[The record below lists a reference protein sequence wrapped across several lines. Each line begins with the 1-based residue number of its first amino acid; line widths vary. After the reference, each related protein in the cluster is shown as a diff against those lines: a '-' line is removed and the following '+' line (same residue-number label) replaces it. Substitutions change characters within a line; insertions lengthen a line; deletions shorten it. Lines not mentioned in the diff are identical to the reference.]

1 MIGSSTYIL
10 AMPDSEAKQRM
21 LRGEEYQATDEQLTA
36 ERERCSMLCER
47 INALSAADEP
57 ARLALFRELLGAM
70 GDDTLIQSPFRCDYG
85 YNIKIGRR
93 SFINYGGIVLD
104 VAPVT
109 IGDEVLI
116 ATNVQIL
123 TATHPLDAA
132 RRRAWWEFAKPISIA
147 DGVWIGGGAL
157 ILPGV
162 SVGENA
168 VVGAGAVVT
177 RDVAANTVVV
187 GNPARVVR
195 EL

>member
-1 MIGSSTYIL
+1 M
-10 AMPDSEAKQRM
+10 KQRM

-36 ERERCSMLCER
+36 EREQCSALCER
-47 INALSAADEP
+47 INAISAAEEP
-57 ARLALFRELLGAM
+57 ARLALFRELLGGM

-85 YNIKIGRR
+85 YNIRIGRR
-93 SFINYGGIVLD
+93 SFINYGGILLD
-104 VAPVT
+104 VAPIS

-123 TATHPLDAA
+123 TATHPLDAP
-132 RRRAWWEFAKPISIA
+132 RRRAWWEFAKPIAIA

>member
-1 MIGSSTYIL
+1 M
-10 AMPDSEAKQRM
+10 KQRM

-36 ERERCSMLCER
+36 ERERCSVLCER
-47 INALSAADEP
+47 INALSSAAEP
-57 ARLALFRELLGAM
+57 ARLAFFRELLGGI

-85 YNIKIGRR
+85 YNIRIGRR
-93 SFINYGGIVLD
+93 SFINYGGILLD
-104 VAPVT
+104 VAPIT

-123 TATHPLDAA
+123 TATHPLDAH
-132 RRRAWWEFAKPISIA
+132 RRRAWWELAKPISIA

-162 SVGENA
+162 SIGENA

-177 RDVAANTVVV
+177 RDVAPNTVVV

>member
-1 MIGSSTYIL
+1 M
-10 AMPDSEAKQRM
+10 KQRM

-36 ERERCSMLCER
+36 ERERCSVLCER
-47 INALSAADEP
+47 INALSSAAEP
-57 ARLALFRELLGAM
+57 ARLALFRELLGGI

-85 YNIKIGRR
+85 YNIRIGRR
-93 SFINYGGIVLD
+93 SFINYGGILLD
-104 VAPVT
+104 VAPIT

-123 TATHPLDAA
+123 TATHPLDAQ

-157 ILPGV
+157 VLPGV
-162 SVGENA
+162 SIGENA

-177 RDVAANTVVV
+177 KDVAANTVVV

>member
-1 MIGSSTYIL
+1 
-10 AMPDSEAKQRM
+10 MPDSEMKQRM
-21 LRGEEYQATDEQLTA
+21 LRGDEYMATDEQLTA
-36 ERERCSMLCER
+36 ERERCSLLCER
-47 INALSAADEP
+47 INALPAADEA
-57 ARLALFRELLGAM
+57 ARLTLFRELLGGI

-104 VAPVT
+104 VAPIT

-116 ATNVQIL
+116 ATNVQLL

-147 DGVWIGGGAL
+147 DGAWIGAGTL
-157 ILPGV
+157 VLPGV
-162 SVGENA
+162 SIGENA

-177 RDVAANTVVV
+177 GDVAANTVVV
-187 GNPARVVR
+187 GNPARMVR
-195 EL
+195 KL

>member
-1 MIGSSTYIL
+1 
-10 AMPDSEAKQRM
+10 MPDSEAKQRM

-36 ERERCSMLCER
+36 ERERCSVLCER
-47 INALSAADEP
+47 INALSSAEEP
-57 ARLALFRELLGAM
+57 ARLALFRELLGGI

-85 YNIKIGRR
+85 YNIRIGRR

-123 TATHPLDAA
+123 TATHPLDAV

-157 ILPGV
+157 VLPGV
-162 SVGENA
+162 SIGENA

-177 RDVAANTVVV
+177 RDVAPNTVVV

>member
-1 MIGSSTYIL
+1 M
-10 AMPDSEAKQRM
+10 KQRM
-21 LRGEEYQATDEQLTA
+21 LRGDEYMATDEQLTA
-36 ERERCSMLCER
+36 ERDRCSLLCEQ
-47 INALSAADEP
+47 INNLAAAQE
-57 ARLALFRELLGAM
+57 ARRLELFRELLGSI
-70 GDDTLIQSPFRCDYG
+70 GEDTLIQSPFRCDYG

-132 RRRAWWEFAKPISIA
+132 RRRAWWEFAKPISIR

-162 SVGENA
+162 TVGENA

-195 EL
+195 SL

>member
-1 MIGSSTYIL
+1 M
-10 AMPDSEAKQRM
+10 KQRM
-21 LRGEEYQATDEQLTA
+21 QRGDEYMATDTQLVA
-36 ERERCSMLCER
+36 ERERCSVLCER
-47 INALSAADEP
+47 INALSFSDES
-57 ARLALFRELLGAM
+57 ARLALFRQLLGSI

-85 YNIKIGRR
+85 YNIRIGRR

-132 RRRAWWEFAKPISIA
+132 RRRAWWEMAEPIAIA
-147 DGVWIGGGAL
+147 DGAWIGGGAI

-162 SVGENA
+162 SIGENA

-177 RDVAANTVVV
+177 RDVESNTVVV
-187 GNPARVVR
+187 GNPARMVSR
-195 EL
+195 T

>member
-1 MIGSSTYIL
+1 M
-10 AMPDSEAKQRM
+10 ADSEMKQRM
-21 LRGEEYQATDEQLTA
+21 LRGDEYMATDEQLTA
-36 ERERCSMLCER
+36 ERDRCSTLCER
-47 INALSAADEP
+47 INALPAAQQP
-57 ARLALFRELLGAM
+57 ARLELFHELLGSI

-85 YNIKIGRR
+85 YNINIGRR

-116 ATNVQIL
+116 ASNVQIL
-123 TATHPLDAA
+123 TATHPLDAT

-147 DGVWIGGGAL
+147 DGVWIGAGAL

-162 SVGENA
+162 SIGENA
-168 VVGAGAVVT
+168 VVGAGSVVT
-177 RDVAANTVVV
+177 RDVAANTLVV

>member
-1 MIGSSTYIL
+1 M
-10 AMPDSEAKQRM
+10 KQRM

-36 ERERCSMLCER
+36 ERERCSVLCER
-47 INALSAADEP
+47 INALSSAAEP
-57 ARLALFRELLGAM
+57 ARLALFRELLGGI

-85 YNIKIGRR
+85 YNIRIGRR
-93 SFINYGGIVLD
+93 SFINYGGILLD
-104 VAPVT
+104 VAPIT

-123 TATHPLDAA
+123 TATHPLDAQ

-162 SVGENA
+162 SIGENA

-177 RDVAANTVVV
+177 KDVAANTVVV
-187 GNPARVVR
+187 GNPARMVR

>member
-1 MIGSSTYIL
+1 
-10 AMPDSEAKQRM
+10 MPDSEAKQRM
-21 LRGEEYQATDEQLTA
+21 MRGEEYQATDEQLTA

-47 INALSAADEP
+47 INALSASQEDL
-57 ARLALFRELLGAM
+57 RLAVFRELLGSI
-70 GDDTLIQSPFRCDYG
+70 GTDTLIQSPFRCDYG
-85 YNIKIGRR
+85 YNIRIGTR
-93 SFINYGGIVLD
+93 SFINYGGILLD
-104 VAPVT
+104 VAPIT

-132 RRRAWWEFAKPISIA
+132 RRRAWWEYAKPISIA

-162 SVGENA
+162 TVGENA

-177 RDVAANTVVV
+177 RDVAPNTVVV

>member
-1 MIGSSTYIL
+1 M
-10 AMPDSEAKQRM
+10 KQRM

-36 ERERCSMLCER
+36 ERERCSVLCER
-47 INALSAADEP
+47 LNELSAADEP
-57 ARLALFRELLGAM
+57 ARVALLHELLGAI
-70 GDDTLIQSPFRCDYG
+70 GEDTLIQSPFRCDYG
-85 YNIKIGRR
+85 YNIRIGRR

-132 RRRAWWEFAKPISIA
+132 RRRAWWEFAKPIVIG

-162 SVGENA
+162 TIGDNA

-177 RDVAANTVVV
+177 RDVAASTVVV

-195 EL
+195 SLS

>member
-1 MIGSSTYIL
+1 
-10 AMPDSEAKQRM
+10 MPDSEMKQRM
-21 LRGEEYQATDEQLTA
+21 LRGDEYMATDEQLTG
-36 ERERCSMLCER
+36 ERERCSVLCEQ
-47 INALSAADEP
+47 INALPSKDEP
-57 ARLALFRELLGAM
+57 ARIALFRELLGGI

-93 SFINYGGIVLD
+93 SFVNYGGIVLD

-132 RRRAWWEFAKPISIA
+132 RRRAWWEFAKPISIG

-162 SVGENA
+162 SIGQNA

-177 RDVAANTVVV
+177 RDVAANSVVV
-187 GNPARVVR
+187 GNPARVVKR
-195 EL
+195 IEL

>member
-1 MIGSSTYIL
+1 
-10 AMPDSEAKQRM
+10 MPDSESKQRM
-21 LRGEEYQATDEQLTA
+21 LRGEEYQATDDQLTG
-36 ERERCSMLCER
+36 ERERCSVLCER
-47 INALSAADEP
+47 INALSASREAE
-57 ARLALFRELLGAM
+57 RLALFRELLGGI
-70 GDDTLIQSPFRCDYG
+70 GDDTLIQPPFRCDYG
-85 YNIKIGRR
+85 YNVKIGRR
-93 SFINYGGIVLD
+93 SFINYGGIILD
-104 VAPVT
+104 VASVT

-123 TATHPLDAA
+123 TATHPLDAT
-132 RRRAWWEFAKPISIA
+132 RRRAWWEYAKPISIG

-162 SVGENA
+162 SIGENA

-177 RDVAANTVVV
+177 RDVAANSVVV

>member
-1 MIGSSTYIL
+1 
-10 AMPDSEAKQRM
+10 MPDSEMKQRM
-21 LRGEEYQATDEQLTA
+21 LRGDEYMATDGQLTG
-36 ERERCSMLCER
+36 ERERCSLLCER
-47 INALSAADEP
+47 INALSSSDEP
-57 ARLALFRELLGAM
+57 ARLALFRELLGGI

-85 YNIKIGRR
+85 YNIRIGRR

-132 RRRAWWEFAKPISIA
+132 RRRAWWELGKPIAIG
-147 DGVWIGGGAL
+147 DGVWIGAGAL

-162 SVGENA
+162 SIGENA

-177 RDVAANTVVV
+177 RDVSANTVVV